1 MTQTQ
6 GKQAVLEAINGA
18 HKTQESIGLI
28 AYNAAE
34 FLALE
39 IPPRDQILAPIL
51 QTQSLSMIFAKRGIG
66 KTHIA
71 LNIAYAIASGGK
83 FMQWEAPAPRKVLY
97 LDGEMPAR
105 AMQERLA
112 TIVKESDKEAA
123 PDYFR
128 LITPDMQEMG
138 MPDISTE
145 EGQVKLAPFIDE
157 AEFIV
162 IDNISTLAR
171 TGKENEAEGW
181 LPIQGWA
188 LDLRSRG
195 KSVLFVHHAGKG
207 GQQRGT
213 SRREDVLDLVMELKH
228 PENYSAEQGA
238 RFEVHFVKAR
248 HLAGTE
254 AKPFEAQ
261 LEPQGWTFRS
271 IENVEMKRVVDLKE
285 QEGFSYRD
293 IAEELGISKSKA
305 ERLYNKFYE
314 QKFGDMESVPPSRP
328 MHMGQRD
335 TSIINGTMAGQRA
348 GQ

>member
-1 MTQTQ
+1 MTQR
-6 GKQAVLEAINGA
+6 KEVVLEAIKGA
-18 HKTQESIGLI
+18 EKIPGLI
-28 AYNAAE
+28 AHNLAE
-34 FLALE
+34 FLALD

-51 QTQSLSMIFAKRGIG
+51 QTQSLAMIYAKRGIG

-83 FMQWEAPAPRKVLY
+83 FLQWQAPVPRKVLY

-112 TIVKESDKEAA
+112 AIIKESDKEAA

-128 LITPDMQEMG
+128 LITPDMQELG

-145 EGQVKLAPFIDE
+145 EGQAKLEPFIED
-157 AEFIV
+157 AEFIIV
-162 IDNISTLAR
+162 DNISTLAR

-188 LDLRSRG
+188 LRLRSRG

-213 SRREDVLDLVMELKH
+213 SRREDVLDLVIELKQ
-228 PENYSAEQGA
+228 PEDYSADQGA

-248 HLAGTE
+248 HLTGLD

-261 LEPQGWTFRS
+261 LGAERWTYRS
-271 IENVEMKRVVDLKE
+271 IENSEMKRIVELKE
-285 QEGFSYRD
+285 QDGMTYRE
-293 IAEELGISKSKA
+293 IALELGISKTKA
-305 ERLYNKFYE
+305 ERLYKKFYD
-314 QKFGDMESVPPSRP
+314 QKFDNSETVPPSRL
-328 MHMGQRD
+328 MG
-335 TSIINGTMAGQRA
+335 AGQGDNYA
-348 GQ
+348 TKGTDTGQDTGQ